1 MTSIYITSHDLV
13 YSAVAPCAQHA
24 NFKEFLSISCR
35 VHGDYALAS
44 DGGRNSSVG
53 GGGRGKGLEMGLRE
67 GQRSWKGE

>member
-35 VHGDYALAS
+35 VHCDYALAS
-44 DGGRNSSVG
+44 DGGRNSSG
-53 GGGRGKGLEMGLRE
+53 GGGGGLRNGGKGLEMGVRA
-67 GQRSWKGE
+67 